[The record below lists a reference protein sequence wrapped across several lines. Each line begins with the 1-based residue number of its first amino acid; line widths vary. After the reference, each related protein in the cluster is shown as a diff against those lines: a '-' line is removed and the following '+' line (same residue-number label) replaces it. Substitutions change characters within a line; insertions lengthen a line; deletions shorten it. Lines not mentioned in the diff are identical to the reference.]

1 MHDTAL
7 ISGKLFSETYGKPG
21 MVVIDIGGQDVN
33 GSLRYF
39 FENNGMKYII
49 IFKKILE
56 ISEKLEFLKF
66 SLKVYKKYSCR

>member
-1 MHDTAL
+1 MINFLDVIYKNIHH
-7 ISGKLFSETYGKPG
+7 KLASVSYLGG
-21 MVVIDIGGQDVN
+21 ID
-33 GSLRYF
+33 
-39 FENNGMKYII
+39 II